1 MILKILNTERW
12 ILTHSGE
19 PISGEHVSGE
29 PVSGEHVSGEHV
41 LGEHVSGEHGGSCCC
56 VFSDRM
62 NTLSR
67 IGGVSCDCSL
77 GVSNTLWCKFV
88 ISK

>member
-1 MILKILNTERW
+1 MDSIGCECRLCLKTD
-12 ILTHSGE
+12 TH
-19 PISGEHVSGE
+19 SGE

-41 LGEHVSGEHGGSCCC
+41 SGEHVSGEHGGSCRC

-77 GVSNTLWCKFV
+77 GVSNTHSLLHTLV
-88 ISK
+88 